1 MDVLTKEQRHKNMSA
16 IHGKDTK
23 PEALLRKYLW
33 NSHYRYRK
41 NWSSL
46 PGKPDIV
53 ITKHKICIF
62 IDSEFFHG
70 QYLDSEE
77 YQKTHRKYK
86 TLRDQIMH
94 GNNPDF
100 WIAKIEHNV
109 QHDKDVNASLA
120 AMGWT
125 VIRFWSKD
133 VLHDP
138 EACTAKIVEIISGK
152 SNK

>member
-16 IHGKDTK
+16 IHSKDTK
-23 PEALLRKYLW
+23 PEVLLRKHLL

-41 NWSSL
+41 NWSAL

-53 ITKHKICIF
+53 ITKYKVCIF

-100 WIAKIEHNV
+100 WIAKIERNI
-109 QHDKDVNASLA
+109 QHDKAVDASLS
-120 AMGWT
+120 AMGWI
-125 VIRFWSKD
+125 VIRFWSKE

-138 EACTAKIVEIISGK
+138 EACLAKVEEIISNISCK
-152 SNK
+152 